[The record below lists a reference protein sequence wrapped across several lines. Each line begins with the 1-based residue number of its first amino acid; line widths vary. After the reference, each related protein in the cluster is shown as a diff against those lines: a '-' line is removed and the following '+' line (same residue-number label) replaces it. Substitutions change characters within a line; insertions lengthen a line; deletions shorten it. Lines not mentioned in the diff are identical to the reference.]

1 MKAGIFFT
9 GSGPIVI
16 LTTYS
21 SFTDANLIKRLSSKG
36 IKKFIAFEI
45 PETLAKEKYGHHYD
59 AVIDDLKQEDYLRVI
74 DFDGHHIL
82 AKFSFKEIGEP
93 VFFEPQ

>member
-1 MKAGIFFT
+1 MKAGIYFT

-16 LTTYS
+16 LTTYDS
-21 SFTDANLIKRLSSKG
+21 LTNPYLINRLHSKG

-45 PETLAKEKYGHHYD
+45 PEYLAKQKYGHHYD
-59 AVIDDLKQEDYLRVI
+59 AVMEDVKQEDYLRVI

-82 AKFSFKEIGEP
+82 AKFSFKELGEP
-93 VFFEPQ
+93 IYYES

>member
-9 GSGPIVI
+9 GTGPIVI
-16 LTTYS
+16 LTSYDSLTNH
-21 SFTDANLIKRLSSKG
+21 NLIRRLSSKG

-45 PETLAKEKYGHHYD
+45 PEEKAKEKYGHHYD
-59 AVIDDLKQEDYLRVI
+59 IVMSDIKQEDYLRVI

-82 AKFSFKEIGEP
+82 SKFSFKDLGAPIFHE
-93 VFFEPQ
+93 

>member
-16 LTTYS
+16 LTSYDSLTNPS
-21 SFTDANLIKRLSSKG
+21 LIQRLSTKG

-45 PETLAKEKYGHHYD
+45 PEDKAKEKYGHHYD
-59 AVIDDLKQEDYLRVI
+59 NVLGDVKQEDFLRVI

-82 AKFSFKEIGEP
+82 SKFSFKELGTPIY
-93 VFFEPQ
+93 FE

>member
-1 MKAGIFFT
+1 MKAGIYFT

-16 LTTYS
+16 LTSYDSLTNPS
-21 SFTDANLIKRLSSKG
+21 LIQRLSAKG

-45 PETLAKEKYGHHYD
+45 PEDKAKEKYGHHYD
-59 AVIDDLKQEDYLRVI
+59 IVLGDVKQEDFLRVI

-82 AKFSFKEIGEP
+82 SKFSFKELGTPIY
-93 VFFEPQ
+93 FE